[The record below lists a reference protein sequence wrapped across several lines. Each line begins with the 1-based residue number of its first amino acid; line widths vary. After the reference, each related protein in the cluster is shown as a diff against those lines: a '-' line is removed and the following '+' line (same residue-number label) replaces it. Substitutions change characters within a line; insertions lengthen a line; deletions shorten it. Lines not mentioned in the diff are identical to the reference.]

1 MKIPFS
7 VLPSSALKVLSHQ
20 FFAISDS
27 MKKLFPFLEMDL
39 KQGGS
44 DFNPREYIS
53 ACLVS
58 NILSFIILF
67 LLSSF
72 VFYNLEVKR
81 FLLGSFV
88 ISFALAVF
96 VFADQMFYPK
106 LLASRRVRELERN
119 LLLALRNVQIDLN
132 SGVSLFQSLVNVSRQ
147 NYGEVSNE
155 FGRVVK
161 DINSGI
167 SAANALELSIK
178 NNPSLHYR
186 RAVWQIV
193 NGIKSGSD
201 TGKVLNEVINSL
213 SKEQI
218 IEIENYGSRLSPL
231 AMFYMIIA
239 VIMPSLAMTMLIV
252 LSSFVA
258 ANAFTVKVIFFGLYI
273 LVLFFQL
280 MFLGMIKSR
289 RPNLLGS

>member
-1 MKIPFS
+1 MEK
-7 VLPSSALKVLSHQ
+7 
-20 FFAISDS
+20 
-27 MKKLFPFLEMDL
+27 
-39 KQGGS
+39 
-44 DFNPREYIS
+44 
-53 ACLVS
+53 
-58 NILSFIILF
+58 
-67 LLSSF
+67 
-72 VFYNLEVKR
+72 
-81 FLLGSFV
+81 
-88 ISFALAVF
+88 
-96 VFADQMFYPK
+96 
-106 LLASRRVRELERN
+106 N

-132 SGVSLFQSLVNVSRQ
+132 SGVSLFQSLVSVSRQ

-161 DINSGI
+161 NINSGVP
-167 SAANALELSIK
+167 AVNALELSIK

-258 ANAFTVKVIFFGLYI
+258 ANPFTVKVIFFGLYI